1 MNRQADSMNNEE
13 RTMENEQVWTHRV
26 CTLVNSQLFV
36 LPCSFWLASICF
48 LILSP
53 TAHAQ
58 RTVTFPPAESPP
70 PPPVKAPPKT
80 QAAGEETDIIPDPG
94 PAMRKTQVR
103 NPPPP
108 TNLTVIYKIEYG
120 EVLQYKHADGTVQK
134 FEQWKSYPNDADNL
148 VTLTNERLADG
159 NNYKYATKPL
169 VSPGFDP
176 IDIPILYMTG
186 DYDFTLKPAE
196 VENLRKFI
204 TGGGTIIFNA
214 ARGRDEFTRAA
225 AREMRRVF
233 PQKAFMRLPL
243 DHAIY
248 NARYRI
254 QQVMMLI
261 HGVQTMQ
268 PPEIYSIDIGT
279 RAAAILVPGGLGASL
294 SNSEY
299 HVDGKH
305 IVGESAKRLGVNLV
319 AYMLGATEYGRFLA
333 QDFPVYD
340 GKTRSGDVV
349 RFAAV
354 RYSGSWDLNPAVQNG
369 LFTALKDNTDID
381 VDFQPYSMAFDDK
394 QLGQFPLLFMTG
406 HYDFELTEAE
416 AAGLA
421 RYLQRGG
428 MLVATAGA
436 GLRPF
441 DRAFKRELR
450 KAFPKAELIK
460 LPPTHPVFAGGFNAV
475 EKVHYTPP
483 ALRDNPTLEAPEVYA
498 YFIDGRIAI
507 LYSPYDLMSGVN
519 RESNAYAKGVIDNDA
534 LRLTIN
540 MITYALSH

>member
-1 MNRQADSMNNEE
+1 MKRMAIF
-13 RTMENEQVWTHRV
+13 
-26 CTLVNSQLFV
+26 TLSL
-36 LPCSFWLASICF
+36 LLAAAA
-48 LILSP
+48 P
-53 TAHAQ
+53 AQAQ
-58 RTVTFPPAESPP
+58 RVVTFPPAESPP
-70 PPPVKAPPKT
+70 PPPAKAPPKT

-103 NPPPP
+103 TPPPP

-120 EVLQYKHADGTVQK
+120 ETLQYKHADGTVQK
-134 FEQWKSYPNDADNL
+134 FEQWKSYPDDAFNL
-148 VTLTNERLADG
+148 ASLTNQRLADG
-159 NNYKYATKPL
+159 NNYQYATKPL
-169 VSPGFDP
+169 ASPGFDP
-176 IDIPILYMTG
+176 VDIPILYMTG
-186 DYDFTLKPAE
+186 DYDFKFKPAE
-196 VENLRKFI
+196 IDNLRKFI
-204 TGGGTIIFNA
+204 TQGGTIIFNA
-214 ARGRDEFTRAA
+214 ARGRDEFSRAV
-225 AREMRRVF
+225 AREMRKVL

-243 DHAIY
+243 DHPIF
-248 NARYRI
+248 NARFRI

-279 RAAAILVPGGLGASL
+279 RAAAILVPGGLGAAL
-294 SNSEY
+294 SATEY

-319 AYMLGATEYGRFLA
+319 AYMLGGTEYGRFLA
-333 QDFPVYD
+333 QDFPRYT
-340 GKTRSGDVV
+340 GKTRAGDVL

-354 RYSGSWDLNPAVQNG
+354 RYSGSWDLNPALQNSM
-369 LFTALKDNTDID
+369 LAVLKDNTDID
-381 VDFQPYSMAFDDK
+381 VDFQPYSVALDDK
-394 QLGQFPLLFMTG
+394 QIGQFPLLFMTG
-406 HYDFELTEAE
+406 HYDFELSETE

-441 DRAFKRELR
+441 DRAFKREL
-450 KAFPKAELIK
+450 KKVFPKAELIK
-460 LPPTHPVFAGGFNAV
+460 LPRTHPLFTGGFGPV
-475 EKVHYTPP
+475 ERVSYTAP

-534 LRLTIN
+534 LKLTIN